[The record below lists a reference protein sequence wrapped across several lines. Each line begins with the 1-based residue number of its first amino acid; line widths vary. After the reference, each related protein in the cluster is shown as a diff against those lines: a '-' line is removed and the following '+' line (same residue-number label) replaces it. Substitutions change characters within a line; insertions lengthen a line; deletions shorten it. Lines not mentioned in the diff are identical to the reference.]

1 MIPQTPDIMPSP
13 LCYEG
18 DTRNILED
26 TPLGT
31 NQLSYKLGFPPITSV
46 NVKAGGIAPSRVD
59 INAALKLLSIHTF
72 FVQSGNKYKY
82 SDLLDYEIGSTVLGS
97 DNSLYYCIQANG
109 ATEPN
114 TVQDPI
120 SSTSYWIKIINS
132 DGKLNADNLSVT
144 LGAFALLNELDISS
158 ELIINALNIKNGGTG
173 ATDNKTAANNIL
185 TNIDVVNSIGTG
197 DYIYIYSNSGVK
209 KISLGN
215 FNNGITASLPI
226 GFIYFQLR
234 SQSTPDV
241 LFNTTG
247 KWQDISSTYA
257 GEFFRAVGGNSASF
271 GSKQNEG
278 LPTFN
283 IVTDRAVQGQGKVLP
298 KGEKL
303 TSANKGLGGMA
314 STQGYGGTSAVA
326 IGTENTS
333 FSQSP
338 FPYFVPNNSIYGA
351 STHVTPYNSA
361 IRIWKKIS

>member
-1 MIPQTPDIMPSP
+1 MIPQTPDIMQSP

-18 DTRNILED
+18 DTRTIPTD

-31 NQLSYKLGFPPITSV
+31 NQLSYKQGFPPITGIDV
-46 NVKAGGIAPSRVD
+46 DAGGIAPERQD
-59 INAALKLLSIHTF
+59 FNAALKLLSIHTF

-97 DNSLYYCIQANG
+97 DNALYYCIQANG

-120 SSTSYWIKIINS
+120 LSTSYWIKIINS

-144 LGAFALLNELDISS
+144 LGEFALLNELDISS

-234 SQSTPDV
+234 GQSTPDM
-241 LFNTTG
+241 LFKTTG

-257 GEFFRAVGGNSASF
+257 GEFFRAVGGNSGSF
-271 GSKQNEG
+271 GGTQTEG
-278 LPTFN
+278 LPN
-283 IVTDRAVQGQGKVLP
+283 ITGTLTNTVLFKNDVSYRSSGAFTHTVDEYGQYVTG
-298 KGEKL
+298 
-303 TSANKGLGGMA
+303 SNMNLGNLIFQA
-314 STQGYGGTSAVA
+314 SRVS
-326 IGTENTS
+326 
-333 FSQSP
+333 
-338 FPYFVPNNSIYGA
+338 SIYGA